1 MIEVNLPG
9 VSQWPNCQNCISSV
23 LNLLFNSNA
32 NPVSGVFLDIFLVML
47 TVKFVWNWVR
57 MTATALAIALNAK
70 YNTGINIDISEV
82 HQNLMANKS
91 LFKLS

>member
-1 MIEVNLPG
+1 
-9 VSQWPNCQNCISSV
+9 
-23 LNLLFNSNA
+23 
-32 NPVSGVFLDIFLVML
+32 
-47 TVKFVWNWVR
+47 